1 MNNLNNEAILSDEV
15 KIWRMRAGVG
25 VHTMRDG
32 KVIKPGMV
40 IKCSAFEL
48 QGVIDKF
55 ELHSGENAKLHADI
69 PNGNAVKSTLKIVH
83 KGAGKYNVVKP
94 DGKAINTSLLTLPEA
109 QSLLNGISDAKPENE
124 TD

>member
-1 MNNLNNEAILSDEV
+1 MLPN
-15 KIWRMRAGVG
+15 VG
-25 VHTMRDG
+25 QHTMKSG
-32 KVIKPGMV
+32 KVIKPGMI

-48 QGVIDKF
+48 SGAIDKF

-69 PNGNAVKSTLKIVH
+69 PNGNQVKSTIRIVH

-94 DGKAINTSLLTLPEA
+94 DGKAINTSLLTLSEA

-124 TD
+124 AD